1 MTVYRDKP
9 FDFIGGN
16 FTSAWREAEGE
27 VLHVK
32 AWRGEELVYQ
42 DDVKLSRL
50 GPVFFQAN
58 YDQVTKVE
66 FETDHYWQVVTDD
79 LLFSLD

>member
-1 MTVYRDKP
+1 
-9 FDFIGGN
+9 
-16 FTSAWREAEGE
+16 
-27 VLHVK
+27 VK